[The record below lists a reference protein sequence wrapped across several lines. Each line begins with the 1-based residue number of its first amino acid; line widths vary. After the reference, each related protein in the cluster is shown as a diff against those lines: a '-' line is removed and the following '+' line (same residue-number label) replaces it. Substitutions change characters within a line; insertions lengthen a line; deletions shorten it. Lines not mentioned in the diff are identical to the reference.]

1 MFFNKKKIIKS
12 NGKLPEIFIKTAKM
26 CGMAELA
33 KSKNKFYVESN
44 RILAENFP
52 VGIKAFYEETERGV
66 TAKIVVQKNRK
77 IKEPLFFCFG
87 LSGEREFQE
96 IYPEIILEENSEVT
110 IYSHCSFPNSKD
122 NRHEMDGYFT
132 VGKNAKFT
140 YIEQHYHGEEAGAIV
155 VPYLNIKIKEGG
167 QFYSDFHLT
176 KGTVGKLEVKLEVFL
191 DKNARAEIRTKVF
204 GTSEKDVVK
213 ITDIIHLEGE
223 NSKSLVVMRAAA
235 KNGGSVWMQGETYA
249 KAPGAFGHIDCQ
261 EIVIGQNSVA
271 KAVPIVEVTN
281 DQARVT
287 HEASV
292 GKINQKEL
300 ETLMTRGLNENQ
312 ATELIIE
319 ALMK

>member
-1 MFFNKKKIIKS
+1 MFLNKSKKNKDR
-12 NGKLPEIFIKTAKM
+12 GKMPEIFIKTAKM
-26 CGMAELA
+26 CGMSEQL
-33 KSKNKFYVESN
+33 KSSNQFQVEGN
-44 RILAENFP
+44 RVFETSFP
-52 VGIKAFYEETERGV
+52 KGVKAFYRETKNGIE
-66 TAKIVVQKNRK
+66 AKVIIKKNQK

-87 LSGEREFQE
+87 IEGEREVQG
-96 IYPEIILEENSEVT
+96 IYPEIIFEENSEAT

-132 VGKNAKFT
+132 IGKNAKFN
-140 YIEQHYHGEEAGAIV
+140 YIEQHYHGEKSGATV

-167 QFYSDFHLT
+167 QFNSDFNLV

-191 DKNARAEIRTKVF
+191 DKNARAEIKTKVF
-204 GTSEKDVVK
+204 GTNEKDNVR
-213 ITDIIHLEGE
+213 ITDIVHLNGE
-223 NSKSLVVMRAAA
+223 NSKSLVIMRAAA
-235 KNGGSVWMQGETYA
+235 KNGGKVWMQGETYA

-261 EIVIGQNSVA
+261 EIVIGKNSVA

-300 ETLMTRGLNENQ
+300 ETLMTRGLNEDQ
-312 ATELIIE
+312 ATELIIN